1 MKNYLDKFKLKNK
14 KSVVLGGLGLL
25 GSSITEAL
33 LSAGSEV
40 LILDIDKKKGKDIK
54 NIFNSSRVN
63 FLFFDSSKLDAI
75 DKKINKIIN
84 NYLPDIFINCSY
96 PVTKDWYK
104 STYEENTLKIMRR
117 NTDIH
122 LNSYAWTSTCVAKIM
137 KKKKIEGAIILLGSI
152 YGSLGQKM
160 SIYKNTKMRE
170 NMNYPLIKGGII
182 NHVKQ
187 LASYYGKY
195 NIRVNAVSPG
205 GIRGHIKGSK
215 LKQNSIFIKNYSEN
229 TPLCRLG
236 DADEV
241 ASAVLFLSSN
251 ASSYITGINFLV
263 DGGWSSI

>member
-137 KKKKIEGAIILLGSI
+137 KKKKKEKEIILLGSI
-152 YGSLGQKM
+152 YG
-160 SIYKNTKMRE
+160 
-170 NMNYPLIKGGII
+170 
-182 NHVKQ
+182 
-187 LASYYGKY
+187 
-195 NIRVNAVSPG
+195 
-205 GIRGHIKGSK
+205 
-215 LKQNSIFIKNYSEN
+215 
-229 TPLCRLG
+229 
-236 DADEV
+236 
-241 ASAVLFLSSN
+241 
-251 ASSYITGINFLV
+251 
-263 DGGWSSI
+263 